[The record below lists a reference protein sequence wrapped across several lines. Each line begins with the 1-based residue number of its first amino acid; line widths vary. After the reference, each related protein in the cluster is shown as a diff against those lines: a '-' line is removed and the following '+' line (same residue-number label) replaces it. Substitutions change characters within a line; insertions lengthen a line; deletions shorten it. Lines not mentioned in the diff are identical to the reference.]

1 MLAGYCSTITNVD
14 APIIRLIFFLGAAA
28 TALAQTPLERSSAIQ
43 ALGQWS
49 SVCEKDGLLLWNKS
63 LCGPMLLVDASSRS
77 AIANR
82 PDPDGTFRQQGG
94 VYVGVLPAQF
104 SPSNTSIRWGQQNW
118 SMVIL
123 PLPNDPFIRLG
134 LLAHE
139 SFHRIQPDLGL
150 SASDAPD
157 PALDTEAGRLWM
169 RMELRALGRAL
180 RSEDSPGRQSA
191 MDAMLFRT
199 YRDQLCPGTERM
211 EAAMEKQ
218 EGLAEY
224 TGVFIALRETGES
237 ISREARIVEA
247 FEDSNAYAR
256 SFGYAIGPALGLLL
270 DRYGPGWRTGIAKAE
285 SLDSMLV
292 TALKFQSPRDVQRL
306 ASERAKLYGYPA
318 VASAESEREERHR
331 ALLAE
336 LKTKFVDGPTLDFA
350 SAPEMNRNFN
360 PQTLV
365 PFPPYGTFY
374 PTGMFAASWGKLEVQ
389 SGGALVAPDNRSLR
403 VPAPSD
409 VDARPVRGPGWI
421 LQLAPGWTIQRAQ
434 RAGSYVVRPPEQK

>member
-1 MLAGYCSTITNVD
+1 MLEEVNLLKYSNKPRVV
-14 APIIRLIFFLGAAA
+14 RLIFFLGAA
-28 TALAQTPLERSSAIQ
+28 TVLAQTPLERSSTMQ
-43 ALGQWS
+43 ALDQWS
-49 SVCEKDGLLLWNKS
+49 SVCEKDGLVLWGKS
-63 LCGPMLLVDASSRS
+63 LCGPMLLVDASTRS
-77 AIANR
+77 AIANS
-82 PDPDGTFRQQGG
+82 PDPDGTFRQEGST
-94 VYVGVLPAQF
+94 YAGVLPAQF
-104 SPSNTSIRWGQQNW
+104 TPSNTSVRWGQQSW
-118 SMVIL
+118 SMVML
-123 PLPNDPFIRLG
+123 PLPNDPFVRAG

-139 SFHRIQPDLGL
+139 SFHRAQPDLGL

-169 RMELRALGRAL
+169 RMELRALARAL
-180 RSEDSPGRQSA
+180 RSERSLGRQSA
-191 MDAMLFRT
+191 IDAMLFRT
-199 YRDQLCPGTERM
+199 YRDELCPGTEKM

-256 SFGYAIGPALGLLL
+256 SFAYATGPALGLLL
-270 DRYGPGWRTGIAKAE
+270 DRYGPGWRTGVAKAE
-285 SLDSMLV
+285 SLDSMLIA
-292 TALKFQSPRDVQRL
+292 ALKFQPPRDVQRL
-306 ASERAKLYGYPA
+306 ARERAELYGYAA

-336 LKTKFVDGPTLDFA
+336 LRMKFVDGPTLGFP

-374 PTGMFAASWGKLEVQ
+374 PTGTFTANWGKLQVE
-389 SGGALVAPDNRSLR
+389 SGGVLVAADNRSLR
-403 VPAPSD
+403 LPAPSD
-409 VDARPVRGPGWI
+409 IEARPVHGPGWI
-421 LQLAPGWTIQRAQ
+421 LQLAPGWAIQGAE
-434 RAGSYVVRPPEQK
+434 RAGSYVVISPERK

>member
-1 MLAGYCSTITNVD
+1 MDTRA
-14 APIIRLIFFLGAAA
+14 IRLIFILSAA
-28 TALAQTPLERSSAIQ
+28 TLLAQTPLEKSSAIQ
-43 ALGQWS
+43 ALNQWS
-49 SVCEKDGLLLWNKS
+49 SVCEKDGLLLWGKS
-63 LCGPMLLVDASSRS
+63 LCGPMLLVDASTRS

-82 PDPDGTFRQQGG
+82 PDPDGAFRQQGSI
-94 VYVGVLPAQF
+94 YVGVLPAQF
-104 SPSNTSIRWGQQNW
+104 TPSNTSIRWGEQSW
-118 SMVIL
+118 SMVML

-169 RMELRALGRAL
+169 RMELRALARAL
-180 RSEDSPGRQSA
+180 RSEPSPARQSA

-199 YRDQLCPGTERM
+199 YRDQLCPGTEKM

-224 TGVFIALRETGES
+224 TGVFIALRETGEN

-256 SFGYAIGPALGLLL
+256 SFGYALGPALGLLL
-270 DRYGPGWRTGIAKAE
+270 DRYRPGWRTGIANAE
-285 SLDSMLV
+285 SLDSMLIA
-292 TALKFQSPRDVQRL
+292 ALKFQPPGDVQRL
-306 ASERAKLYGYPA
+306 ARERAAFYGYSA
-318 VASAESEREERHR
+318 VASAESEREERQR

-336 LKTKFVDGPTLDFA
+336 LRMKFVDGPTLNFP
-350 SAPEMNRNFN
+350 SAPGMTRNFN

-374 PTGMFAASWGKLEVQ
+374 PTGTFTADWGKLQVE
-389 SGGALVAPDNRSLR
+389 SGGVLVAPDNRSLR
-403 VPAPSD
+403 LPAPTD
-409 VDARPVRGPGWI
+409 IEARPVRGPGWI
-421 LQLAPGWTIQRAQ
+421 LQLAPGWAIQRDE
-434 RAGSYVVRPPEQK
+434 RAGSYVVIPPERK